1 MRHAEGQPV
10 RDALRDVIFWRHPLL
25 SGLAI
30 VIAFIVMAGDWDWLR
45 PLVERAASTAIGR
58 EVTIAHFEVEN
69 LLSPA
74 PLFVADGIT
83 IGNPADFPDESRFGS
98 IDRLSVRLDA
108 LAALNS
114 YGDDIVLPQ
123 ITVEHPQGDLRLGR
137 TGDPN
142 WVFSMPASSGK
153 PPRIGSLIVTDGTL
167 HIVDPKVNSDF
178 TVAINTA
185 PPGKDG
191 EARIVARARGTYSGA
206 PINAEFIGGSLL
218 SLRDPAKPYPV
229 DFKAASGSTR
239 IAVKGTVRE
248 PLHLKGANLHL
259 DLVGK
264 DLADLYQVL
273 GIPLAPTPP
282 YHLSGQLDYA
292 DQKIR
297 FRNFTGTVGN
307 SDLEGD
313 FEVEPGRERPV
324 ITADLTSRRVVL
336 ADLAGFIG
344 AAPGK
349 SDNPNQSE
357 QQKIAHARQEA
368 SPKLLPDM
376 PINLPKIR
384 AADFKVH
391 YKGRRI
397 DSKATP
403 LDNLEAYL
411 TIDDGKVALHPLSFG
426 VGTGEIS
433 SDIALDAQRNRVHAK
448 ARIDFR
454 RVDLHRIMESTKIFA
469 GAGVIGGRAEIDGS
483 GNSLA
488 ELLGHGNGNLKLFM
502 NGGDVSALLVDLAG
516 LDFGGSL
523 KSVLGLPSK
532 TTIRCMVS
540 DFELKQGVL
549 QTQALVFDT
558 KEANIIG
565 TGSVDLGQE
574 TVQYRL
580 TQEPKHFSIG
590 AFHAPI
596 DIDGRLKRPSIK
608 PDPTI
613 LGARTGAAV
622 LLGVLLTPAAALLP
636 TVQLGLA
643 NDNDCDQLTRSAVA
657 STMAAHAL
665 ARAPN

>member
-1 MRHAEGQPV
+1 MRHAAVQTA
-10 RDALRDVIFWRHPLL
+10 RDALRGVIFWRHPLL
-25 SGLAI
+25 SGVAI
-30 VIAFIVMAGDWDWLR
+30 LFAFIAMAGDWNWLR

-58 EVTIAHFEVEN
+58 DVTIEHFEIED
-69 LLSPA
+69 LLSSA
-74 PLFVADGIT
+74 PLIVADGIT
-83 IGNPADFPDESRFGS
+83 IGNPADFPDGSRFGS

-114 YGDDIVLPQ
+114 YGNDIVLPQ
-123 ITVEHPQGDLRLGR
+123 ITVEHPQGDLRVGSK
-137 TGDPN
+137 GDPN
-142 WVFSMPASSGK
+142 WDFSMPASSGK
-153 PPRIGSLIVTDGTL
+153 PPRIGSLIITDGTI
-167 HIVDPKVNSDF
+167 HVVDPKIKSDF

-185 PPGKDG
+185 PAAKDG
-191 EARIVARARGTYSGA
+191 EAHIVARARGTYSGA
-206 PINAEFIGGSLL
+206 PITAEFIGGSLL
-218 SLRDPAKPYPV
+218 SLRDPARRYPV
-229 DFKAASGSTR
+229 DFKLANGSTH
-239 IAVKGTVRE
+239 IAVKGTVQD
-248 PLHLKGANLHL
+248 PLHLEGANLHL

-264 DLADLYQVL
+264 DLAGLYQVL

-282 YHLSGQLDYA
+282 YRLSGELDYA
-292 DQKIR
+292 DHKIR

-307 SDLEGD
+307 SDLAGD
-313 FEVEPGRERPV
+313 FEVEPGRERPL
-324 ITADLTSRRVVL
+324 ITASLTSRRVVL

-349 SDNPNQSE
+349 SDDPNQSK

-368 SPKLLPDM
+368 SPKLLPDT
-376 PINLPKIR
+376 PISLPKIR

-397 DSKATP
+397 DSEATP

-426 VGTGEIS
+426 VGKGEIS
-433 SDIALDAQRNRVHAK
+433 GDIALDAQRNRVHAK
-448 ARIDFR
+448 AQIDFR
-454 RVDLHRIMESTKIFA
+454 RLDLHRIMESTKIFE

-502 NGGDVSALLVDLAG
+502 NGGDMSALLVDLAG

-523 KSVLGLPSK
+523 KSALGLPNK
-532 TTIRCMVS
+532 TEIRCMVS
-540 DFELKQGVL
+540 DFDLTQGVL

-565 TGSVDLGQE
+565 TGSLDLGQE
-574 TVQYRL
+574 TVHYQL

-596 DIDGRLKRPSIK
+596 DIDGRLKSPSIK
-608 PDPTI
+608 PDPTV

-636 TVQLGLA
+636 TIQLGLA
-643 NDNDCDQLTRSAVA
+643 DDNDCDQLTRSAIA
-657 STMAAHAL
+657 STSAAHAL
-665 ARAPN
+665 PRAQN